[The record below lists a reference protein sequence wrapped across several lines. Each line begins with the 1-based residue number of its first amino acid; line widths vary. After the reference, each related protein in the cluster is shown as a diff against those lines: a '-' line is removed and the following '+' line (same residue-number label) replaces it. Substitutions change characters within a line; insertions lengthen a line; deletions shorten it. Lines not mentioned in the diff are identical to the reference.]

1 VRLTAVFRG
10 TQGPGGVVCPET
22 GRLYVMFDMA
32 GAGPYDPD
40 DEQLQKGI
48 AGACQH
54 YLDSLSGQPEL
65 IEVLVGGFMPR
76 SLYSDPIGQMKREG
90 RAKRVLLYTYERPK
104 GG

>member
-22 GRLYVMFDMA
+22 GR
-32 GAGPYDPD
+32 
-40 DEQLQKGI
+40 
-48 AGACQH
+48 
-54 YLDSLSGQPEL
+54 
-65 IEVLVGGFMPR
+65 
-76 SLYSDPIGQMKREG
+76 LYSDPIGQMKREG